1 MRLFG
6 RVNTQVTNEDRPFLF
21 AGTIFTLAYRLPVGS
36 VPISGALLPPV
47 FNLSPPLA
55 MFVMDVYDGSILA
68 DWTEAEDV
76 TFGTNEHGFA
86 ELRGRYPMNLYQAFT
101 FYNLNDPPH
110 LVVTDGLKKVYEG
123 RLEDIGIDE
132 QGVAFG
138 AFGYWRALSDLRVS
152 ALFADSD
159 LSNWYSLTD
168 DEVAGV
174 VLDRFEV
181 DKYNRLYAAPKKDE
195 TYSSAT
201 AYCSFGYRVPDL
213 SLTQIERV
221 VFNFAFDMPSPWKVE
236 LARCDADWSELS
248 VVWSLTG
255 NGSLQSGTGHAV
267 DVSPCDALRFTLF
280 YNGTSA
286 TYTGESGDDY
296 FRLTNLVVSAFDAT
310 DVYAD
315 DIMKVLVEEISM
327 RNPSQLSADTSQI
340 QSPGLALADA
350 LYEDARPA
358 DIANQLSVLGDDQDV
373 PQPWTA
379 AVWEDRRL
387 QFAPKGERA
396 NHWYV
401 DVASLQIE
409 RSFQDVV
416 NTAYGVYREN
426 GRGNRRT
433 AEASSGLSE
442 VVRMEAVDTTTTSAG
457 TAVVHRD
464 AYLSDSSVTRPR
476 ATLRTLGLFDEMG
489 AQHPLYRA
497 RAGDYLTLR
506 NLPPDLGELNN
517 LRTFRIGSTRYNAAT
532 DELEPEPETSIPSL
546 AILVA
551 RREQGV

>member
-6 RVNTQVTNEDRPFLF
+6 RVNTQVTNEDRPFFF
-21 AGTIFTLAYRLPVGS
+21 AGTIFTLAFRLPVGS

-47 FNLSPPLA
+47 FNLPPRLS
-55 MFVMDVYDGSILA
+55 MYVMDTYDGSVLA
-68 DWTEAEDV
+68 DWTEARDV
-76 TFGTNEHGFA
+76 VFGTNEHGFA
-86 ELRGRYPMNLYQAFT
+86 ELRGQYPMNLYQAFA

-110 LVVTDGLKKVYEG
+110 LVVTDGLETVYEG

-132 QGVAFG
+132 SGVAFG

-159 LSNWYSLTD
+159 LSNWFALTD
-168 DEVAGV
+168 DEVAEIIS
-174 VLDRFEV
+174 DRFSV

-195 TYSSAT
+195 TYSSGA
-201 AYCSFGYRVPDL
+201 AHCSFGYRVPSF

-221 VFNFAFDMPSPWKVE
+221 VFNYAFDMPSPWKVE
-236 LARCDADWSELS
+236 LARCAADWSELS

-280 YNGTSA
+280 YNGTA
-286 TYTGESGDDY
+286 TAYTGESGDAY

-310 DVYAD
+310 AVYAD
-315 DIMKVLVEEISM
+315 EIMRVLVGEIST

-340 QSPGLALADA
+340 QSPGLALSDA
-350 LYEDARPA
+350 LYEDERPG
-358 DIANQLSVLGDDQDV
+358 DIANLLSALGDDQDE
-373 PQPWTA
+373 PRPWTA
-379 AVWEDRRL
+379 AVWEGRRL
-387 QFAPKGERA
+387 QFAPKGAWA

-433 AEASSGLSE
+433 VEASAGVSE
-442 VVRMEAVDTTTTSAG
+442 IVRMEAVDTSTTSET
-457 TAVVHRD
+457 TAVAHRD
-464 AYLSDSSVTRPR
+464 AYLSDSSTVRPR
-476 ATLRTLGLFDEMG
+476 ATIRTLGLFDEMG

-532 DELEPEPETSIPSL
+532 DELEPEPETTIPSL

-551 RREQGV
+551 RQEQGV